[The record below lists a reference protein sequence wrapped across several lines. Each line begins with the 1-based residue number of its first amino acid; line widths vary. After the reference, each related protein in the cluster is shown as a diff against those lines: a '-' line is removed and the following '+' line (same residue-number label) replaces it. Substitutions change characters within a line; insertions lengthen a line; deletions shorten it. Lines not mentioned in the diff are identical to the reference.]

1 MGVPRVI
8 PSRPTPERI
17 SHESSSFRGVVMRD
31 WPGDGGRARTG
42 ARRGKSAG
50 EGDAVDDA
58 ADAAAVGLA
67 EGGDAEH
74 TAEGAAHGAHG

>member
-1 MGVPRVI
+1 MI

-17 SHESSSFRGVVMRD
+17 SQESSSLRGVVMRD
-31 WPGDGGRARTG
+31 CPGRRRSSSNWSSSRVSSSFGGN
-42 ARRGKSAG
+42 
-50 EGDAVDDA
+50 AVDDA

-74 TAEGAAHGAHG
+74 AAEGAAHGAHAWVG

>member
-31 WPGDGGRARTG
+31 WPATRSSSNWSSSGNLQAR
-42 ARRGKSAG
+42 
-50 EGDAVDDA
+50 GDAVDDA